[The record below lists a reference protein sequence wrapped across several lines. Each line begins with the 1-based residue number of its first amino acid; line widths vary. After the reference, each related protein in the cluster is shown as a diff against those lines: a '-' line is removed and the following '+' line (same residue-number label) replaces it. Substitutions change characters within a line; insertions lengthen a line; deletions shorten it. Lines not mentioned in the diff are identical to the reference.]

1 MTFHVSWSLQTP
13 ALLKLELQAVVR
25 CLEVLGT
32 KLRSAVLAVI
42 AVKGQVISL
51 AFVFLIQGLTL

>member
-25 CLEVLGT
+25 CQVVLGT
-32 KLRSAVLAVI
+32 KLRSDVIAVI
-42 AVKGQVISL
+42 AVNG
-51 AFVFLIQGLTL
+51 

>member
-1 MTFHVSWSLQTP
+1 MTFHVSWSLQMP

-32 KLRSAVLAVI
+32 KLRSAVLAVV

-51 AFVFLIQGLTL
+51 AFVLCF